1 METTWRLVD
10 ERVSARRDIA
20 KYQALIR
27 RLGHAIRASLR
38 TDRKRWAEE
47 AGAEV
52 EALLG
57 SNPPLD
63 REAWHRIK
71 GWYKAT
77 VDRAPLPARV
87 TLERIMAEREELYS
101 YVPLPGT
108 KIPISMQPFPVDDL
122 VPMEYN
128 I

>member
-1 METTWRLVD
+1 M
-10 ERVSARRDIA
+10 
-20 KYQALIR
+20 
-27 RLGHAIRASLR
+27 
-38 TDRKRWAEE
+38 
-47 AGAEV
+47 
-52 EALLG
+52 G

-108 KIPISMQPFPVDDL
+108 KIPISMQPFLVDDS
-122 VPMEYN
+122 VSMEYN